1 MPIQKRYFSIAP
13 VNDNPTNVV
22 DNATFKISQGFSHKQ
37 GNPTIRFSIPASENL
52 LEVNSLRL
60 VGQYQVKTGNDNIVL
75 VDKTNLDVNNGATL
89 ARATSANM
97 PNFGGVHNVID
108 KVIIQSKKSN
118 VELSNTPN
126 YSMMASLNEAYRNN
140 ASDYDYGGEG
150 NQSLAQGYNATN
162 SNRRYNLTASQ
173 KANADGGLG
182 LNSVN
187 NKQLGQHFSL
197 KLDVDM
203 LNGSNLHL
211 GQGFLN
217 GLLIT
222 LHLAPDSAFFHQR
235 FREIPANQAT
245 AGLDNVMYVLKN
257 LKLEGRYI
265 QPDQQDIK
273 NYAVQKVMNGK
284 LNVLNDIHS
293 DDNSFQ
299 YTPQLNMVK
308 SVINLFLDNDQT
320 NNKALQQNNFKMPLG
335 LKEVEQSKDNLRYP
349 MDYPIK
355 VVPNVDSTPASG
367 AALRLSSLAD
377 VNGIERKSDLVGDC
391 EVRHHFERA
400 VSGRSNP
407 KNVNN
412 ITELNNSLIEDYKES
427 TGSATDAEGSNMHP
441 LMVGVGCDYSYG
453 VNNVLMYQNRDYSA
467 QIKSGVQTGLPKYP
481 SMSNNK
487 SELVQTYLSHT
498 SVLDTQKLVKQ
509 M

>member
-1 MPIQKRYFSIAP
+1 MPIQKRFFSIAP
-13 VNDNPTNVV
+13 VNDNPVNVV

-37 GNPTIRFSIPASENL
+37 GNPTVRFSIPASENL

-60 VGQYQVKTGNDNIVL
+60 VGQYQVKTSNDNVVL
-75 VDKTNLDVNNGATL
+75 VDKTNLNENNGADL

-97 PNFGGVHNVID
+97 PNFGGIHNCID

-118 VELSNTPN
+118 IELSNTPN
-126 YSMMASLNEAYRNN
+126 YSMNASLNEAYRNN
-140 ASDYDYGGEG
+140 ANDYDYSREG
-150 NQSLAQGYNATN
+150 NQSLAQGYNALS
-162 SNRRYNLTASQ
+162 SNRRYNLTANQ
-173 KANADGGLG
+173 KANGDGGLG

-203 LNGSNLHL
+203 LNGSDLHL
-211 GQGFLN
+211 GQDYLN

-222 LHLAPDSAFFHQR
+222 LHLAPDSAFFHTR
-235 FREIPANQAT
+235 FREVGTGQTVANI
-245 AGLDNVMYVLKN
+245 DNVMYVLKN
-257 LKLEGRYI
+257 LKLEGRYV
-265 QPDQQDIK
+265 QPDADDLK
-273 NYAVQKVMNGK
+273 NYASQKVLNSR

-320 NNKALQQNNFKMPLG
+320 NNKMLQQNNFKMPLG

-349 MDYPIK
+349 MDYPVK
-355 VVPNVDSTPASG
+355 VVPNVDTVPASG
-367 AALRLSSLAD
+367 STNKIASLAD
-377 VNGIERKSDLVGDC
+377 AQGIANKSDLVGDC

-400 VSGRSNP
+400 VTGKSNP

-412 ITELNNSLIEDYKES
+412 LRALNSSLNEDYLGAS
-427 TGSATDAEGSNMHP
+427 GDANNANGLNMIP
-441 LMVGVGCDYSYG
+441 LMTGIGCDYGYG
-453 VNNVLMYQNRDYSA
+453 VNNTLMYQNRDYAA
-467 QIKSGVQTGLPKYP
+467 QVKSGVQTGLPIYP
-481 SMSNNK
+481 AMSNSK
-487 SELVQTYLSHT
+487 SELVQTYLSHV
-498 SVLDTQKLVKQ
+498 SVLDTQKLVKN

>member
-13 VNDNPTNVV
+13 VNDNPVNVV

-37 GNPTIRFSIPASENL
+37 GNPTIRFSVPASENL

-140 ASDYDYGGEG
+140 ASDYDYSREG

-173 KANADGGLG
+173 KANGDGGLG

-203 LNGSNLHL
+203 LNGSDLHL

-222 LHLAPDSAFFHQR
+222 LHLAPDSAFFNQR
-235 FREIPANQAT
+235 FREIPANQT
-245 AGLDNVMYVLKN
+245 VAGL
-257 LKLEGRYI
+257 
-265 QPDQQDIK
+265 
-273 NYAVQKVMNGK
+273 
-284 LNVLNDIHS
+284 
-293 DDNSFQ
+293 
-299 YTPQLNMVK
+299 
-308 SVINLFLDNDQT
+308 
-320 NNKALQQNNFKMPLG
+320 
-335 LKEVEQSKDNLRYP
+335 
-349 MDYPIK
+349 
-355 VVPNVDSTPASG
+355 
-367 AALRLSSLAD
+367 
-377 VNGIERKSDLVGDC
+377 
-391 EVRHHFERA
+391 
-400 VSGRSNP
+400 
-407 KNVNN
+407 
-412 ITELNNSLIEDYKES
+412 
-427 TGSATDAEGSNMHP
+427 GS
-441 LMVGVGCDYSYG
+441 
-453 VNNVLMYQNRDYSA
+453 R
-467 QIKSGVQTGLPKYP
+467 IR
-481 SMSNNK
+481 
-487 SELVQTYLSHT
+487 
-498 SVLDTQKLVKQ
+498 
-509 M
+509 